1 MFQDE
6 HFSSE
11 IQTRQYR
18 ALEVI
23 LGAGYSCPADIWSVG
38 CMAFELA
45 TGEMLFSPK
54 GSKESAANL
63 DHLSLIW
70 ETLGGIPQYIT
81 ENGTH
86 ARQYFRNGKYSTIM
100 PSQSDNLS

>member
-1 MFQDE
+1 
-6 HFSSE
+6 
-11 IQTRQYR
+11 
-18 ALEVI
+18 
-23 LGAGYSCPADIWSVG
+23 
-38 CMAFELA
+38 MAFELA

-81 ENGTH
+81 EKGTH
-86 ARQYFRNGKYSTIM
+86 ARQYFKNGKLLGVILILVEKNSFVYQM
-100 PSQSDNLS
+100 VF

>member
-1 MFQDE
+1 M
-6 HFSSE
+6 
-11 IQTRQYR
+11 
-18 ALEVI
+18 I

-54 GSKESAANL
+54 GSKESAANI

-81 ENGTH
+81 ENGSH
-86 ARQYFRNGKYSTIM
+86 SRQYFRNGEYC
-100 PSQSDNLS
+100 LLYL

>member
-1 MFQDE
+1 MILVVGINEHLQDH
-6 HFSSE
+6 HFSNE

-23 LGAGYSCPADIWSVG
+23 LGADYSFPADLWSVG

-54 GSKESAANL
+54 GDKGFSANL
-63 DHLSLIW
+63 DHLCLIW
-70 ETLGGIPQYIT
+70 ETLGGIPRYIT
-81 ENGTH
+81 ETGTNV
-86 ARQYFRNGKYSTIM
+86 RQYFSNGM
-100 PSQSDNLS
+100 